1 MRVVE
6 LGLGAV
12 GKENIRQLLKR
23 GHEVVGIVDR
33 QEVLDELDLGGL
45 GLKQQDAVIEADL
58 AKCLAAAGPD
68 MLLQATKFD
77 HDDMVDVVTKAAAAK
92 CDIVSINPIVEI
104 RDIFPETYEALDRV
118 AREGGIRVL
127 GVGAVPG
134 FFSDMLP
141 LFMTGACAEVSTVKF
156 SRHNADFSKWGP
168 AVIKAFGFDEMPARF
183 RERTQSGEITLFRS
197 LWQSAYL
204 IARELG
210 WPILETEDIRE
221 PLVSTRA
228 RNADH
233 VQVKVGNVGGFSHRV
248 VIHST
253 QSRRIEIEV
262 TGIVDPQG
270 EDEKA
275 ATIVEITGE
284 PSMRVELSGDVLLSS
299 GSLAS
304 SSARLI
310 NSMTALVSGKPGM
323 RTSAD
328 LPLIACK

>member
-1 MRVVE
+1 MRVVQ

-12 GKENIRQLLKR
+12 GKENIRQLLRR
-23 GHEVVGIVDR
+23 GHQVVGLVDR
-33 QEVLDELDLGGL
+33 QEVLDEIDLGDL
-45 GLKQQDAVIEADL
+45 GLKRGDAVVDTDL
-58 AKCLAAAGPD
+58 ARCLTAARPD

-77 HDDMVDVVTKAAAAK
+77 HDDMVDVVTKAVAAK

-104 RDIFPETYEALDRV
+104 RDIFPETYEALDRI
-118 AREGGIRVL
+118 ARDGGIRVL

-156 SRHNADFSKWGP
+156 SRRNADFSKWGP
-168 AVIKAFGFDEMPARF
+168 SVMKAFGFGEAPHVF
-183 RERTQSGEITLFRS
+183 KERSQQGEITLFRS
-197 LWQSAYL
+197 LWQSANL
-204 IARELG
+204 ITRELG
-210 WPILETEDIRE
+210 WPVLEKEDIKE
-221 PLVSTRA
+221 PLVSARD

-233 VQVKVGNVGGFSHRV
+233 IQVEAGNVGGFSHRV

-253 QSRRIEIEV
+253 DARRIEIEV
-262 TGIVDPQG
+262 SGIVDPQG
-270 EDEKA
+270 EDERA
-275 ATIVEITGE
+275 ATTVEITGQ
-284 PSMRVELSGDVLLSS
+284 PSMRVELSGEVLLSS

-310 NSMTALVSGKPGM
+310 NSMTALLSGQPGM
-323 RTSAD
+323 RSSAD